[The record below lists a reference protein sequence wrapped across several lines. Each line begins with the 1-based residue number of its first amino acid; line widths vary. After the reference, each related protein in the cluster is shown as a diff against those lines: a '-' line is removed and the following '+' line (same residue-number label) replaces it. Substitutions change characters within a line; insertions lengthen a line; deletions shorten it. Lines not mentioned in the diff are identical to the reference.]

1 MKIKMILDID
11 QIPYS
16 RINFILKNNLID
28 YLLYIILAH
37 QPLFLITKILELS
50 TEIYSE
56 NNQLIF
62 INNVFYLFNIL
73 VEKIFSN

>member
-56 NNQLIF
+56 NSQLIF

>member
-1 MKIKMILDID
+1 MILDID

-56 NNQLIF
+56 NSQLIF

>member
-1 MKIKMILDID
+1 MILDID

>member
-1 MKIKMILDID
+1 MKIEMILDID

-16 RINFILKNNLID
+16 RINFILKNDLIN

-62 INNVFYLFNIL
+62 INNVYYLFNIL
-73 VEKIFSN
+73 VKKIFSN